1 MMNSIWPCRS
11 GFYKYML
18 IDFFANFDKTRVIID
33 TTEIPINKLQNV
45 NAKSATFLAAKTK

>member
-1 MMNSIWPCRS
+1 
-11 GFYKYML
+11 ML

-45 NAKSATFLAAKTK
+45 NAKSATFLATKTKKLQSNGWLYTTKSG